1 MPTRNDRGF
10 TLVEVLVALAAAS
23 MTLAAIAEL
32 AHGTARSEARASVR
46 LAQLALAQAL
56 LADPGER
63 RIDAEPSSGESDGGL
78 RWTLTTSPADGDANA
93 PSAAG
98 GWTPAIVRVDLGDR
112 VGGRWG
118 VEAVR
123 LMKAPA
129 K

>member
-1 MPTRNDRGF
+1 MRGKHDRGF

-32 AHGTARSEARASVR
+32 AHGAARSEARAAVR
-46 LAQLALAQAL
+46 LAQRALAQAL

-78 RWTLTTSPADGDANA
+78 RWTLTTTPTTDDANTPPA
-93 PSAAG
+93 TD

-112 VGGRWG
+112 IGGRWS
-118 VEAVR
+118 VETVR